1 MKKFEH
7 DIEFF
12 FNDILNQFQNGD
24 YYDTVHE
31 QMIVSLLE
39 NLKENKFGFKI
50 LDEEFYI
57 IDKEKQL
64 QLIQYIKKHFIEE
77 EFYEI
82 INDIEK
88 VYQLWK
94 DNKSKKLQELL

>member
-7 DIEFF
+7 NIEYF
-12 FNDILNQFQNGD
+12 FNDILSQFQNGE

-39 NLKENKFGFKI
+39 NLKEDKFNFKI
-50 LDEEFYI
+50 LDEVFYI
-57 IDKEKQL
+57 DDKEKQL

-94 DNKSKKLQELL
+94 NNDSKELQELL